1 MLPLLILAGAVDGW
15 IGPAPGVV
23 ERFVGDGG
31 RVIAAAA
38 PPEAMAQWGLRFLV
52 VFAFMQ
58 TMHYVVWVAFLPR
71 FAPEAIA
78 AFDARVPWLR
88 GRRAW
93 LFGLAAGAAES
104 PSCSGRTTSRVG
116 PCTRRWPAIT
126 RTWSSRSCS
135 RSSSHHSG

>member
-1 MLPLLILAGAVDGW
+1 M
-15 IGPAPGVV
+15 V
-23 ERFVGDGG
+23 ERFVGNGE

-38 PPEAMAQWGLRFLV
+38 TAEAMAQWGLRFLV
-52 VFAFMQ
+52 MFAFMQ

-93 LFGLAAGAAES
+93 LFGLAAGAGVAVLFWS
-104 PSCSGRTTSRVG
+104 DYFAGSGPVCGAGQLSRVPGVPG
-116 PCTRRWPAIT
+116 PARAPRR
-126 RTWSSRSCS
+126 
-135 RSSSHHSG
+135 SGAG